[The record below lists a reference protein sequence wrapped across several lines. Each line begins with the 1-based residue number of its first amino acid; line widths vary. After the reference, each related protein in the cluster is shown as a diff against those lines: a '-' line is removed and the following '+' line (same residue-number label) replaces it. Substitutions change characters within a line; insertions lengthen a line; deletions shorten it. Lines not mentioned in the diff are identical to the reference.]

1 MKKVDKGPT
10 SFLVPMWEWVFTLLE
25 KLSVFSVVRK
35 IAPKK
40 IVGKYWFV
48 DAWVI
53 GNLLLAF
60 ASVYIV
66 SYEKTPSLLVY
77 IIVAYGI
84 LRVFEIFIYQM
95 NVLLVHPF
103 KGTNKTSYTLHSYRR
118 MIVALIH
125 NFFEIIFWF
134 ATTYVAFQFTFEH
147 SLERLNPVMIVYYSF
162 VTMVSYTSH
171 LDKSSWTL
179 LATTILHFQAIIGLF
194 MTVISLARF
203 VSLFPKPETLD
214 DWEKEYDIYNNIQR
228 IEQQLEEMNTKL
240 DAMNRAND
248 KPSVEV
254 VNDRQPRVDTDAR
267 AGDPSCH

>member
-1 MKKVDKGPT
+1 MKKETERPT
-10 SFLVPMWEWVFTLLE
+10 SFLIPMWEWIFMLLE
-25 KLSVFSVVRK
+25 KISIFYVIRK
-35 IAPKK
+35 TMPSLRK
-40 IVGKYWFV
+40 KYWFV

-53 GNLLLAF
+53 GNLVFAF

-66 SYEKTPSLLVY
+66 TYEQTPRVLVY

-84 LRVFEIFIYQM
+84 LRVFEIFVYQM
-95 NVLLVHPF
+95 NVLMVHPF
-103 KGTNKTSYTLHSYRR
+103 KEGGSTPYTLHSYRR

-147 SLERLNPVMIVYYSF
+147 SLERLNPVMVVYYSF
-162 VTMVSYTSH
+162 ITMVSYTSN

-179 LATTILHFQAIIGLF
+179 LATTILHIQAIIGLF

-214 DWEKEYDIYNNIQR
+214 ELEKEYTLYDNIQR
-228 IEQQLEEMNTKL
+228 IEQKLEELNAKL
-240 DAMNRAND
+240 DSLDRTGVKEDGGKN
-248 KPSVEV
+248 VE
-254 VNDRQPRVDTDAR
+254 
-267 AGDPSCH
+267 SK